1 SNVGR
6 RNRAVSWH
14 KGVDIFTTP
23 TRSKVYTP
31 IRLTSMR
38 AFFNFGHLAHA
49 DKFRVEPYKTITRT
63 TTVGASGSSTNEKIV
78 MARDK
83 IKFSIDP
90 SSKGLGFLGKKKHLT
105 VPTVETKHKGVVTT
119 ITTTHKRWV
128 WYKEYEAWKAIGESS
143 LIPNVGSTKR
153 SGITLEGWGWVSP
166 PNPISTSG
174 KASKGT
180 ELRPLS
186 CIVRYKH
193 LSMILKGP
201 KGTYGIGT
209 RSVPAGVKPDR
220 KPLGVIGS
228 TGNAPTGGEHL
239 HFEMAIETL
248 GNKADKIYTNT
259 VKAVLKARTEFLT
272 NMLLLK
278 MTKTGGQL
286 KADPKAAA
294 SSQLSE
300 AWKKKLRGKI
310 KVKVDGKVT
319 VIDVNKAKAI
329 AFDVETTAP
338 DAVNSDLVGISLA
351 VKPGQGYYIPIGH
364 NPD

>member
-1 SNVGR
+1 
-6 RNRAVSWH
+6 
-14 KGVDIFTTP
+14 
-23 TRSKVYTP
+23 
-31 IRLTSMR
+31 
-38 AFFNFGHLAHA
+38 
-49 DKFRVEPYKTITRT
+49 
-63 TTVGASGSSTNEKIV
+63 
-78 MARDK
+78 
-83 IKFSIDP
+83 
-90 SSKGLGFLGKKKHLT
+90 
-105 VPTVETKHKGVVTT
+105 
-119 ITTTHKRWV
+119 
-128 WYKEYEAWKAIGESS
+128 
-143 LIPNVGSTKR
+143 
-153 SGITLEGWGWVSP
+153 
-166 PNPISTSG
+166 
-174 KASKGT
+174 
-180 ELRPLS
+180 
-186 CIVRYKH
+186 
-193 LSMILKGP
+193 MILKGP

-329 AFDVETTAP
+329 DVINAMKKSHTITSKFREWFTDADDFIEKGRSKHKRFAVHPLMFFTPEQLVDNPNQKSGRMGVRVGSRFAGTGRRKGLVIEDSKDSLCKKLGAKGLAKLRLSKTIERADKDRKAKGSKGTVPAAKKRKQSQKKRRKDERRKERKHIKKTAMIRTERLEGALHASVDQNLKYDTGNNP
-338 DAVNSDLVGISLA
+338 NQEDAWRAQNLTFPSSLV
-351 VKPGQGYYIPIGH
+351 
-364 NPD
+364 

>member
-1 SNVGR
+1 
-6 RNRAVSWH
+6 
-14 KGVDIFTTP
+14 
-23 TRSKVYTP
+23 
-31 IRLTSMR
+31 M
-38 AFFNFGHLAHA
+38 
-49 DKFRVEPYKTITRT
+49 
-63 TTVGASGSSTNEKIV
+63 
-78 MARDK
+78 
-83 IKFSIDP
+83 IK
-90 SSKGLGFLGKKKHLT
+90 KGLGFLGKKKHLT

-329 AFDVETTAP
+329 DVINAMKKSHTITSKFREWFT
-338 DAVNSDLVGISLA
+338 DADDFIEKGRSKHKRFAVHPLMFFTPEQLVD
-351 VKPGQGYYIPIGH
+351 
-364 NPD
+364 NPNQKSGRMA